1 MFTVSSVEEY
11 IDGTPAAAGIFIK
24 ETRDQAV
31 SEFHYKMWAGMNAA
45 NIKTIVVTVQDE
57 LGNVLQ
63 GERWVREGQVV
74 EDGTE

>member
-24 ETRDQAV
+24 DTRDEAV

-45 NIKTIVVTVQDE
+45 NVKAIVATVQDE

-63 GERWVREGQVV
+63 GERWVRAGQVV
-74 EDGTE
+74 DGGAE